1 MNGAGEAR
9 AALELRR
16 LPHIGDGRACR
27 LIREYG
33 SATAALAHRG
43 ADWVGIVGEAAARE
57 AVGATPDREWA
68 ESQIAAARAAG
79 VEIAP
84 FASEQYPAPVAEL
97 RPPPAVLY
105 IAGRLGDRCIAMVG
119 TRRCSESGRRLA
131 RRMAAELAAAGICVV
146 SGMAD
151 GIDAAA
157 HEGALEAGGATAAV
171 LGSGLDRPSPAGNR
185 TLYKRILEK
194 GAAVAEQPMGTPA
207 SAGTFP
213 KRNRIVSALCT
224 AVIVAE
230 APARS
235 GALITA
241 RIARDL
247 GRPLFAVPGDVAAGK
262 SSGCHGLIRRGEAGL
277 VERAA
282 DVLESLG
289 LAAPPRP
296 QPQPRLPA
304 ADDGSPEGMVA
315 ALLDETRH
323 VDELSEL
330 TGLGPARTLDLL
342 LRMEM
347 SGRVVQL
354 PGKRFCRP

>member
-1 MNGAGEAR
+1 MTGAGEAG

-16 LPHIGDGRACR
+16 LPRIGDGRACR
-27 LIREYG
+27 LIREFG
-33 SATAALAHRG
+33 SPGAALAQRG
-43 ADWVGIVGEAAARE
+43 EDWVRIVGEAAARE
-57 AVGATPDREWA
+57 AASVEPDSGWA
-68 ESQIAAARAAG
+68 ESQIAEARAAG

-84 FASEQYPAPVAEL
+84 FASANYPAPVAQL
-97 RPPPAVLY
+97 CPPPAVLY
-105 IAGRLGDRCIAMVG
+105 VAGRLGDRRIAIVG

-131 RRMAAELAAAGICVV
+131 RKMAGELAAAGICVV
-146 SGMAD
+146 SGLAD

-171 LGSGLDRPSPAGNR
+171 LGSGLDLPSPAGNR
-185 TLYKRILEK
+185 ALYRRILET
-194 GAAVAEQPMGTPA
+194 GAAVSEQPMGVPA

-213 KRNRIVSALCT
+213 RRNRIISALCA
-224 AVIVAE
+224 AVVVAE

-241 RIARDL
+241 RITRDL
-247 GRPLFAVPGDVAAGK
+247 GRPLFAVPGDVAGGR

-289 LAAPPRP
+289 LAAVPHPGP
-296 QPQPRLPA
+296 QPSRP
-304 ADDGSPEGMVA
+304 ADDGSPEGAVA

-330 TGLGPARTLDLL
+330 SGLGPARTLDLL

-347 SGRVVQL
+347 AGRVVQL

>member
-1 MNGAGEAR
+1 MTGAGEAG
-9 AALELRR
+9 AALALRR
-16 LPHIGDGRACR
+16 LPRIGDGRACR
-27 LIREYG
+27 LIREFG
-33 SATAALAHRG
+33 SAREALAQRG
-43 ADWVGIVGEAAARE
+43 EDWVGIIGEAAARE
-57 AVGATPDREWA
+57 AASVEPDSGWA

-84 FASEQYPAPVAEL
+84 FAGANYPAPVAQL
-97 RPPPAVLY
+97 CPPPAVLY
-105 IAGRLGDRCIAMVG
+105 VAGRLGDPRVAIVG

-131 RRMAAELAAAGICVV
+131 RRMAGELAAAGACVV
-146 SGMAD
+146 SGLAD

-171 LGSGLDRPSPAGNR
+171 LGSGLDLPSPAGNR
-185 TLYKRILEK
+185 ALYRRILET
-194 GAAVAEQPMGTPA
+194 GAAVSEQPMGVPA

-213 KRNRIVSALCT
+213 RRNRIISALCA
-224 AVIVAE
+224 AVVVAE

-247 GRPLFAVPGDVAAGK
+247 GRPLFAVPGDVAGGR

-289 LAAPPRP
+289 LAAAPHPGRQPSRP
-296 QPQPRLPA
+296 
-304 ADDGSPEGMVA
+304 ADDGSPEGAVA

-323 VDELSEL
+323 VDELCEL
-330 TGLGPARTLDLL
+330 SGLGPARTLDLL

-347 SGRVVQL
+347 AGRVVQL